1 MTYLYGDSTDS
12 GLELNYIELLREFLD
27 FAVQVILSE
36 QRIAGGRL
44 TADEAN
50 EKTEAELGRLRAL
63 GASVNAT
70 LAKAKSTNPRS
81 AADQSAVAIG
91 QATKDI
97 LQRAAQALKQSTT
110 QHEQKLQSTKLHEHA
125 NSAKLIE
132 PLLRNHHLPD
142 SKNLVNVELDAE
154 GQSYA
159 AEVLGSCE
167 QGLAWRF
174 VASIPS
180 GHLFKETIKVS
191 SIDADIVIS
200 LPEKSGFVRKSVK
213 LKPYRLYPLY
223 VTSVKHVGSDIV
235 VKFRSMPSSS
245 DDTGLDISIA
255 PGSPRVSITRLQK
268 GEESP
273 PFDAPG
279 DDATKLK
286 KLVQNLS
293 QRMQDLVEE
302 RSKLIEVNFDNQP
315 LANCGEPTILV
326 TRLIQRLG
334 PVISK
339 IAEKS
344 LAENEL
350 VLKQVL
356 KNGRREEIFAS
367 KTDMLDRI
375 AAVPIGARWVF
386 SPLGLGELG
395 AEPGDQD
402 PTNQI
407 DTIALKERAA
417 ELNRPFNEEDSI
429 DEQEET
435 KIQGE
440 PASEPASEPTDEEE
454 VSEIIALAADEED
467 EELTELVAIVPTIA
481 PRPPLAKTLQSKVPP
496 MKVAPKAGMPNVVPA
511 RIPPVPA
518 PPIIPVGRTRVSG
531 SVPVPIH
538 PPPPT
543 PVAPMGDS
551 IDVALAELEAES

>member
-44 TADEAN
+44 AADDAS
-50 EKTEAELGRLRAL
+50 EKTEAEMGRLRAL
-63 GASVNAT
+63 GASVDTT
-70 LAKAKSTNPRS
+70 LAKAKSNNPRS

-91 QATKDI
+91 QATKNI
-97 LQRAAQALKQSTT
+97 LQQAAQALKQSTT
-110 QHEQKLQSTKLHEHA
+110 QHEQKLHSTRIHEHA
-125 NSAKLIE
+125 SSAKLIE

-142 SKNLVNVELDAE
+142 SKSLANVELDSE
-154 GQSYA
+154 GQAYA

-180 GHLFKETIKVS
+180 GHLLKETIKVS

-223 VTSVKHVGSDIV
+223 VTSIKHAGSDII
-235 VKFRSMPSSS
+235 VKFRSMPSTA
-245 DDTGLDISIA
+245 DDTGLNVSMQ

-293 QRMQDLVEE
+293 QHTQELVEE

-315 LANCGEPTILV
+315 LANCAEPTILI

-339 IAEKS
+339 IAARS

-367 KTDMLDRI
+367 KTDMLRKID
-375 AAVPIGARWVF
+375 AVPLAARWVF
-386 SPLGLGELG
+386 SPLGLGDLG
-395 AEPGDQD
+395 SEPGDLD
-402 PTNQI
+402 TTNQI
-407 DTIALKERAA
+407 DTLALKKRATA
-417 ELNRPFNEEDSI
+417 SSLRAFDEEDSI
-429 DEQEET
+429 DEQEQT
-435 KIQGE
+435 GIQG
-440 PASEPASEPTDEEE
+440 EPASEPTDEEE
-454 VSEIIALAADEED
+454 VSEIIALAADEEGD
-467 EELTELVAIVPTIA
+467 DELTELVAI
-481 PRPPLAKTLQSKVPP
+481 
-496 MKVAPKAGMPNVVPA
+496 APKAAVPT
-511 RIPPVPA
+511 RVPPVPA
-518 PPIIPVGRTRVSG
+518 PPVIPVERTRTSG
-531 SVPVPIH
+531 SVPVPIK
-538 PPPPT
+538 PP
-543 PVAPMGDS
+543 APMGDS